1 MPDDDHEMTASH
13 PASRHLRAAE
23 APPAPVRDPRPL
35 SALFPR
41 QAALTPDVVAF
52 GPDIVDERTFRLL
65 GNVEGKRVVELG
77 PGDGY
82 AAVALARQGAKVI
95 TVDPSAARLDAVR
108 NLCDREEVR
117 VELHQ
122 SDLAE
127 LAFIRADTVDLVLSV
142 YSMAT
147 VDDPDR
153 VFRQVHRVLRP
164 ESHLVL
170 AVPHP
175 AFSMIDPET
184 LDGEISLARP
194 YWDREP
200 RGWTVPGED
209 GVEHPRT
216 ISDLFTSL
224 SRANFRVDTLLEP
237 EPPSDVVRGP
247 VWSRAMAWVPAT
259 LILRARKE
267 GI

>member
-1 MPDDDHEMTASH
+1 MSDDDTHMTASH
-13 PASRHLRAAE
+13 PASRHLRAADV
-23 APPAPVRDPRPL
+23 PPEPGRDPRPL
-35 SALFPR
+35 SALFPAH
-41 QAALTPDVVAF
+41 AALATDVVAF
-52 GPDIVDERTFRLL
+52 GPDIADERTLRLL
-65 GNVEGKRVVELG
+65 GNVEGKRVLELG
-77 PGDGY
+77 PGSGH
-82 AAVALARQGAKVI
+82 AAVALAKQGAKVI
-95 TVDPSAARLDAVR
+95 TVDPSVERLDAVR
-108 NLCDREEVR
+108 TLCDREDVK

-127 LAFIRADTVDLVLSV
+127 LAFIRADTIDLALSV
-142 YSMAT
+142 YAMAS

-175 AFSMIDPET
+175 AFAMIDP
-184 LDGEISLARP
+184 DSVDQEISLARP

-200 RGWTVPGED
+200 RGWSVPGEE

-216 ISDLFTSL
+216 ISELFTSL
-224 SRANFRVDTLLEP
+224 GRANFRVDTLLEP
-237 EPPSDVVRGP
+237 EPSPEAVHSP
-247 VWSRAMAWVPAT
+247 LWSRAMAWVPAT
-259 LILRARKE
+259 LVVRARKE